1 MEGHLMRKTIMLSAA
16 LAVFLGLAACGEK
29 EPSKLTYG
37 EAALELAKGADSFK
51 TYIGGLDNK
60 LVKWAG
66 TVVETRKWHEDD
78 FVPAAG
84 MLVDADG
91 KPGPDLFVTISV
103 DDLEKVKTGAKV
115 DFTAKLLG
123 AADEKGVSV
132 IKLEADTIH

>member
-1 MEGHLMRKTIMLSAA
+1 MEGHVMRRTIMLPAA
-16 LAVFLGLAACGEK
+16 LAALLGLAACGEK

-37 EAALELAKGADSFK
+37 EAAQELAKGADNFK

-66 TVVETRKWHEDD
+66 TIVETRKWHEDD

-91 KPGPDLFVTISV
+91 K
-103 DDLEKVKTGAKV
+103 LEKIYWKVKSATM
-115 DFTAKLLG
+115 
-123 AADEKGVSV
+123 
-132 IKLEADTIH
+132 ADTILSDLELA

>member
-1 MEGHLMRKTIMLSAA
+1 MRRTIILPAA
-16 LAVFLGLAACGEK
+16 LAAFLGLAACGDK
-29 EPSKLTYG
+29 EPSKLTFG
-37 EAALELAKGADSFK
+37 EAAQELAKGADSFK
-51 TYIGGLDNK
+51 AYVSGLDNK
-60 LVKWAG
+60 FVKWTG

-84 MLVDADG
+84 MLVDADD

-103 DDLEKVKTGAKV
+103 DDLEKVQTGGKV

-123 AADEKGVSV
+123 VADEKGTAV